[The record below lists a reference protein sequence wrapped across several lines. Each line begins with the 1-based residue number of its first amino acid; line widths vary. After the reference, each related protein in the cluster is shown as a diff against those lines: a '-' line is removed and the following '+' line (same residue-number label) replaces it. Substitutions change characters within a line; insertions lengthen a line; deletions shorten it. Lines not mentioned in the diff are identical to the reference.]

1 MIVKAIKPLKTSNLK
16 IDSNVNFLGYNLT
29 GIGLVQ
35 AEKMSPRYDIDG
47 YYEDL
52 LGYTNGV
59 SSVVARILNDVTKA
73 TFDLFSGRLM
83 GNLNCN
89 GYYLDDFA
97 VDAGDTVVANAI
109 VEHVTSYPSYLIKAA
124 IKMRRKMRVNVEV
137 EVYVNTLGQSAYVA
151 LFKDGVIIA
160 GTEQTCGEISYTKL
174 YWSNIEIA
182 DGSELQ
188 CAIHSSDGVA
198 LVYQRNF
205 CVKVLD
211 YADCY
216 VSVQ

>member
-1 MIVKAIKPLKTSNLK
+1 MIVKTIKPLKLSKLD
-16 IDSNVNFLGYNLT
+16 IDSNKYFKNYHLT
-29 GIGLVQ
+29 GIGLIQVAQ
-35 AEKMSPRYDIDG
+35 ISPDTNINGDYTTIYG
-47 YYEDL
+47 F
-52 LGYTNGV
+52 TNGAV
-59 SSVVARILNDVTKA
+59 ATVARILNDATKA
-73 TFDLFSGRLM
+73 TFDILSGRLM

-97 VDAGDTVVANAI
+97 VDAGDTVVANAT
-109 VEHVTSYPSYLIKAA
+109 VEHVTSSATYLIMAA

-137 EVYVNTLGQSAYVA
+137 ETYIDTLGQSSYIA
-151 LFKDGVIIA
+151 LYKDGVIIA
-160 GTEQTCGEISYTKL
+160 GTEQTCSEISYTKL

-198 LVYQRNF
+198 IAYERNF